1 MDGFIKSKAMK
12 SKISGEVSIL
22 TSASKQAVWNA
33 LTDPAVIKQYL
44 FGTNTIT
51 TWEPGTQVIFEGEWQ
66 GKKYQDKGTVLV
78 NVPEKMLQYNYWSS
92 MSGIEDKAENY
103 MIVTYLLD
111 GNGDNTT
118 LTLTQENIPDEK
130 TKNHSMDNWQQV
142 LAAIK
147 KILENK

>member
-1 MDGFIKSKAMK
+1 MDGFIKSKTMK

-22 TSASKQAVWNA
+22 ISASKQAVWNA

-44 FGTNTIT
+44 FGTNTIA

-118 LTLTQENIPDEK
+118 LTLRQENIPDEK

>member
-12 SKISGEVSIL
+12 SNISGEVSIL
-22 TSASKQAVWNA
+22 ISASKQAVWNA
-33 LTDPAVIKQYL
+33 LTDPAIIKQYL

-78 NVPEKMLQYNYWSS
+78 NEPGKMLQYNYWSS
-92 MSGIEDKAENY
+92 MSGIGDEAENY

-111 GNGDNTT
+111 GVDDNVT
-118 LTLTQENIPDEK
+118 LTLRQENIPDEK
-130 TKNHSMDNWQQV
+130 TKNHSMDNWKQV
-142 LAAIK
+142 LASIK
-147 KILENK
+147 KILERK